1 MGAMSREPPL
11 SLTSNLWKLQGI
23 RMLFWMHFFAAV
35 LVPFYTD
42 WGGLTLAQVLFL
54 NAWFFLCNFLFE
66 VPTGTVADF
75 LGRKVSLAL
84 GSAVAVGAALLYVS
98 HPSLPVFMAAEI
110 LFAIAYTLHSGAD
123 EALAYDTLLA
133 EGQAARAPQVLGR
146 MESFKLAGIITATL
160 AGAFIASAFGL
171 RAPMLAYT
179 VPAALAFL
187 LSLTLREPPVQASA
201 ARGRLAYTRVLAE
214 GGRYFLGHK
223 VVRLLAFELALTNAL
238 AWGLIW
244 LFQPLLERAGLPL
257 RFFGVV
263 HALSCLGQILFLGN
277 AARLER
283 WSGTMRRLL
292 LGATVLSGASFLLLA
307 ATRWLPLVIVG
318 ILLGFTF
325 SLPRIPLFS
334 AYINHH
340 VPSERRAT
348 VLSFVS
354 MVRTLAIVIIN
365 PLIGLLAEWSLSW
378 TMALLGTGLIALAA
392 GSRIEERH
400 LAPPPAPPPADA
412 A

>member
-1 MGAMSREPPL
+1 MPTDSDGRLA
-11 SLTSNLWKLQGI
+11 SNLWKLQAI
-23 RMLFWMHFFAAV
+23 RMLFYLQFFSAV
-35 LVPFYTD
+35 LVPFFTD
-42 WGGLTLAQVLFL
+42 WGGISLAQVLFL

-84 GSAVAVGAALLYVS
+84 GSLVGLGAALLYVS
-98 HPSLPVFMAAEI
+98 RPALPVFMAAEAV
-110 LFAIAYTLHSGAD
+110 FAIAYTLHSGAD
-123 EALAYDTLLA
+123 EALAYDSLKSL
-133 EGQAARAPQVLGR
+133 GQTERAAHVLGR
-146 MESFKLAGIITATL
+146 MESFKLVGIITGTL
-160 AGAFIASAFGL
+160 TGGFIASAYGL
-171 RAPMLAYT
+171 SAPMRAY
-179 VPAALAFL
+179 VFPAAAAFL
-187 LSLTLREPPVQASA
+187 LALTLREPPQWTQERKTRTSY
-201 ARGRLAYTRVLAE
+201 ARILTE
-214 GGRYFLGHK
+214 GGRFFLGHK

-244 LFQPLLERAGLPL
+244 LFQPLLERGGLPL

-263 HALSCLGQILFLGN
+263 HALSCVGQILFLGN
-277 AARLER
+277 AGKLER
-283 WSGTMRRLL
+283 WSGSMRRLL
-292 LGATVLSGASFLLLA
+292 LGATVLSGVSFLLLA

-318 ILLGFTF
+318 IIVGFTF

-354 MVRTLAIVIIN
+354 MVRTLGIVVIN

-378 TMALLGTGLIALAA
+378 TMAILGAGLIALAA
-392 GSRIEERH
+392 GSRIEEQH
-400 LAPPPAPPPADA
+400 LAGSEVPPGPPAAG
-412 A
+412 

>member
-1 MGAMSREPPL
+1 MPTDSDARLG
-11 SLTSNLWKLQGI
+11 SNLWKLQAI
-23 RMLFWMHFFAAV
+23 RMLFYMQFFSAV
-35 LVPFYTD
+35 LVPFFTD
-42 WGGLTLAQVLFL
+42 WGGISLAQVLFL

-84 GSAVAVGAALLYVS
+84 GSLVGLGAALIYVS
-98 HPSLPVFMAAEI
+98 RPSFPVFMAAEVV
-110 LFAIAYTLHSGAD
+110 FAIAYTLHSGAD
-123 EALAYDTLLA
+123 EALAYDSLKALGRT
-133 EGQAARAPQVLGR
+133 ERAADVLGR
-146 MESFKLAGIITATL
+146 MESFKLVGIITGTL
-160 AGAFIASAFGL
+160 TGGFIASAYGL
-171 RAPMLAYT
+171 SAPMRAY
-179 VPAALAFL
+179 VFPAALAFL
-187 LSLTLREPPVQASA
+187 LALTLREPPQRTHEQKTRTSY
-201 ARGRLAYTRVLAE
+201 ARILSE

-263 HALSCLGQILFLGN
+263 HALSCLGQIVFLGN

-283 WSGTMRRLL
+283 WSGSMRRLL
-292 LGATVLSGASFLLLA
+292 LGATVLSGVSFLVLA
-307 ATRWLPLVIVG
+307 STRWLPLVMVG
-318 ILLGFTF
+318 IIVGFTF

-354 MVRTLAIVIIN
+354 MVRTLAIVVMN

-378 TMALLGTGLIALAA
+378 TMALLGAGLIALAA

-400 LAPPPAPPPADA
+400 LVHSPGPPAAG
-412 A
+412 